1 MADQGQNDRMTGAID
16 KAKDKA
22 AGELSGNPDTKG
34 VESAEH
40 IKRTV
45 DSMST
50 GNVPHGGDDPQH
62 TTGNTQHSPMPSD
75 TGGKGRVGDTS
86 MKDRG
91 SDR

>member
-1 MADQGQNDRMTGAID
+1 MADQGQNNRMTEAID
-16 KAKDKA
+16 KANDTA
-22 AGELSGNPDTKG
+22 ARDLPGNPDAKG

-62 TTGNTQHSPMPSD
+62 LTGNTQRTPMPSD
-75 TGGKGRVGDTS
+75 TGGKGNVGDTP
-86 MKDRG
+86 MKEQGKDR
-91 SDR
+91 